1 MAAMIPIFVASRDG
15 QAERIA
21 LHMAARLQEGL
32 APASVHV
39 LTAAGPFP
47 SIEANAP
54 IVVLVAAVRYGK
66 HLPEAETFL
75 TRYAS
80 SSAPPPLALAS
91 VNLVARKPNRQSVR
105 TNQYLRKLIA
115 RHKLE
120 PVLAAAFA
128 GRLCYPRYNWFD
140 RQAIRLIMAMSGG
153 NADGRSTIEY
163 TDWRQVDEFVMG
175 VTRIITQR
183 CG

>member
-1 MAAMIPIFVASRDG
+1 MIPIFVASRDG

-21 LHMAARLQEGL
+21 LHMATRLREGS
-32 APASVHV
+32 APAIVHV
-39 LTAAGPFP
+39 LSAAGPFP
-47 SIEANAP
+47 SIDANAP

-66 HLPEAETFL
+66 HLKEAEAFL
-75 TRYAS
+75 TRYS
-80 SSAPPPLALAS
+80 HLSAAPPLALAS
-91 VNLVARKPNRQSVR
+91 VNLVARKPNRQSVQ

-115 RHKLE
+115 KHRLK

-163 TDWRQVDEFVMG
+163 TDWGQVDEFAMG
-175 VTRIITQR
+175 VTKVVAQR
-183 CG
+183 GS